1 MLSSLL
7 NNGVLIKFISLV
19 INEFGDIIYCV
30 GDIEIDHNTFDR
42 NLLEGID
49 QKTIEAWANQQM
61 QKKYGE
67 TLIRCKMQ
75 SIMLVEIDTQY
86 YLAISTIC
94 ETEESSEVETMCYNI
109 S

>member
-1 MLSSLL
+1 M
-7 NNGVLIKFISLV
+7 
-19 INEFGDIIYCV
+19 
-30 GDIEIDHNTFDR
+30 
-42 NLLEGID
+42 
-49 QKTIEAWANQQM
+49 QM
-61 QKKYGE
+61 KYGE